1 MYEQQLV
8 RRGRKKTRIIK
19 TGIAFPYNI
28 LMELD
33 EVIRRL
39 GIPNRSKAVVEATM
53 RYIADNTWVY
63 EDGIVVGALSIIY
76 DDSKKNIQA
85 KLLEIKNM
93 YSHNINATINLS
105 IDDDK
110 LIDVWIVKGP
120 VKIIK
125 RLIESIERINGV
137 YTLRSMIIHK
147 SPGNRE

>member
-8 RRGRKKTRIIK
+8 RRRKKPKMIK
-19 TGIAFPYNI
+19 TGIAFPYNV

-33 EVIRRL
+33 EVIRKL

-53 RYIADNTWVY
+53 RYIADNVWVY

-76 DDSKKNIQA
+76 DDSKKNIQT

-93 YSHNINATINLS
+93 YSHNINAAINLS
-105 IDDDK
+105 IDEDK
-110 LIDVWIVKGP
+110 SIDVWIVKGP

-147 SPGNRE
+147 PPTNSE

>member
-1 MYEQQLV
+1 M
-8 RRGRKKTRIIK
+8 IK
-19 TGIAFPYNI
+19 TGIAFPYNV

-33 EVIRRL
+33 EVIRKL
-39 GIPNRSKAVVEATM
+39 GVPNRSKAVVEATM
-53 RYIADNTWVY
+53 RYIADNVWVY

-76 DDSKKNIQA
+76 DDSKKNIQT
-85 KLLEIKNM
+85 KLLEIKNT
-93 YSHNINATINLS
+93 YSHNINAAINLS

-110 LIDVWIVKGP
+110 SIDVWIVKGP

-147 SPGNRE
+147 LPTNSE

>member
-1 MYEQQLV
+1 M
-8 RRGRKKTRIIK
+8 IK
-19 TGIAFPYNI
+19 TGIAFPYNV

-33 EVIRRL
+33 EVIRKL
-39 GIPNRSKAVVEATM
+39 GVPNRSKAVVEATM
-53 RYIADNTWVY
+53 RYIADNVWVY

-85 KLLEIKNM
+85 KLLEIKNT
-93 YSHNINATINLS
+93 YSHNINAAINLS

-120 VKIIK
+120 VKIVK

-137 YTLRSMIIHK
+137 YTLRAMIIHK
-147 SPGNRE
+147 PPTNSK